1 MSLTTHQ
8 TLLKLQ
14 KYLKMEVK
22 AIEIE
27 INENENIYLYPLL
40 DDHKS
45 HSPIISH
52 FKRSAIMPDV

>member
-8 TLLKLQ
+8 TLFKLQ

-27 INENENIYLYPLL
+27 I
-40 DDHKS
+40 
-45 HSPIISH
+45 
-52 FKRSAIMPDV
+52 KRK

>member
-27 INENENIYLYPLL
+27 I
-40 DDHKS
+40 
-45 HSPIISH
+45 
-52 FKRSAIMPDV
+52 KRK